1 MASPEH
7 CKRVARLLEH
17 FFSQLVRDSTR
28 GIKVARLTRDDQLG
42 PQELKKFR
50 LITKQNKGARRA
62 GLSSRGLRALSPLS
76 CSQSPPFFHCPL
88 CPVEAPMIRITAA
101 SERNDVVT
109 VAITSLAQA
118 AYTLALNS
126 LSHYLHKSLQQ
137 PYKER

>member
-50 LITKQNKGARRA
+50 LITKQNKGARKA

-88 CPVEAPMIRITAA
+88 CPVEAPMIPALGIPVLTQTLLSRENTCNSTWRYLRIDAF
-101 SERNDVVT
+101 SSD
-109 VAITSLAQA
+109 SAQRQSQ
-118 AYTLALNS
+118 LL
-126 LSHYLHKSLQQ
+126 
-137 PYKER
+137 